1 MYDLKLENFQ
11 GPLDLL
17 LQLIDSADLDITEV
31 ALSEVADQFMSYI
44 ERVETNRP
52 EILADFLVIASK
64 LLLIKSKALLPSLEI
79 ETDDEGID
87 LEQQLKIYKEFFD
100 ASKKVEQILLAKNF
114 MFSREKLAVDVD
126 VIFNPPKKL
135 TIVNLKEI
143 LLGVIED
150 VKPIVK
156 LPQRTLERAISIKE
170 KISNIR
176 QKILQNIQM
185 NFSELVKDSSNRTD
199 VVVTFLG
206 ILELVKQRVV
216 TVDQQQK
223 FGDISI
229 SRLEQNQD
237 QN

>member
-1 MYDLKLENFQ
+1 MYNLKLNNFE

-31 ALSEVADQFMSYI
+31 ALSEVADQFMGYLEQVE
-44 ERVETNRP
+44 ERRP

-79 ETDDEGID
+79 EGDEEGID
-87 LEQQLKIYKEFFD
+87 LEQQLKMYKDFFE
-100 ASKKVEQILLAKNF
+100 AAKKVEQILLAKNF

-126 VIFNPPKKL
+126 VIFNPPKK
-135 TIVNLKEI
+135 ISAVGLKDI
-143 LLGVIED
+143 LLSVIEN

-156 LPQRTLERAISIKE
+156 LPQRTLERAVSIKE
-170 KISNIR
+170 KIANIR
-176 QKILQNIQM
+176 SKILQNIQM
-185 NFSELVKDSSNRTD
+185 NFSDLVKDSNNRTD

-216 TVDQQQK
+216 TVDQEKK

-229 SRLEQNQD
+229 SRLDQNQ
-237 QN
+237 N